1 MTQEEELE
9 QLRARRKQ
17 KQAEILGQVT
27 LDPVGKGAKTP
38 GLTKEQK
45 QARIAEL
52 EAAQNGEQP
61 MAAKAAKYG
70 EIRVDP
76 IQSEAKR
83 RYEEKGEGV
92 NQAFAPLQA
101 FAQAGSFGIPPY
113 LAAIGDSIA
122 SRIEGKPVPYSKNVE
137 INKALAQRR
146 ADEHPVSTFVGS
158 MGGAY
163 FNPLSRLLGLIP
175 GTGTLANTGRG
186 VLQGTVGGVS
196 GEMAAKPEASQE
208 DVIKSAVIGAPIGG
222 TFGLGGSAMQGIAG
236 KYAKRMIGSDEGA
249 EQALSYKSKF
259 GIPFTKSASAL
270 YDKNRDFLNLTYAEM
285 KDIAQKNPNVLVQLP
300 EDIVPGDIRD
310 LAMKRLMATKGA
322 PQFSEPIKLEN
333 VASFAEKEGGIN
345 PSMALDYQKAL
356 GREAYNA
363 RTGLEAN
370 TDLAEAMGATRGQ
383 MRQNLLSA
391 LPDEA
396 AAQME
401 QAGANYGKGAA
412 VRRGFKPTAPGA
424 KPELKKGVNMS
435 GWDWAGTAVT
445 GGPASPILWNKILQT
460 VPGFTGTN
468 AVGKGIANQAQVPTA
483 GLVDILSAFG
493 LL

>member
-1 MTQEEELE
+1 MTEQEKQARLEEL
-9 QLRARRKQ
+9 RAIRKQ

-27 LDPVGKGAKTP
+27 LSPTGKGQKTP
-38 GLTKEQK
+38 GLSQEQK
-45 QARIAEL
+45 QARLAEL
-52 EAAQNGEQP
+52 QAARNGEEP

-76 IQSEAKR
+76 IQTEAKR
-83 RYEEKGEGV
+83 RYEEKGAGV
-92 NQAFAPLQA
+92 NQTFAPLQA
-101 FAQAGSFGIPPY
+101 FAQAGSFGLPPY
-113 LAAIGDSIA
+113 LAAIGDSIS

-146 ADEHPVSTFVGS
+146 ADEHPVSTIAGS
-158 MGGAY
+158 LGGSY
-163 FNPLSRLLGLIP
+163 YNPLSRLIGMIP
-175 GTGTLANTGRG
+175 GAGTLANTGRG
-186 VLQGTVGGVS
+186 LIQGGVGGVS
-196 GEMAAKPEASQE
+196 GEMAAKPQASQE

-222 TFGLGGSAMQGIAG
+222 AFGLGGSAMQGVAG
-236 KYAKRMIGSDEGA
+236 KYAKRMIGSEEGA
-249 EQALSYKSKF
+249 EQALSYGFSKNA
-259 GIPFTKSASAL
+259 PAL
-270 YDKNRDFLNLTYAEM
+270 FDKNRDFLNLTYAEM

-322 PQFSEPIKLEN
+322 PQFKEPIKLEN

-345 PSMALDYQKAL
+345 PSQALDYQRAL

-363 RTGLEAN
+363 KSGLQPD

-391 LPDEA
+391 LPEEA
-396 AAQME
+396 STQMQ
-401 QAGANYGKGAA
+401 QAGADYGKGAA
-412 VRRGFKPTAPGA
+412 VRRGFKPVSGA
-424 KPELKKGVNMS
+424 DKPELKKSTNMT

-468 AVGKGIANQAQVPTA
+468 VVGKGIANQAQVPTA

>member
-1 MTQEEELE
+1 MTEQEKIARLEEL
-9 QLRARRKQ
+9 RAIRKQ

-27 LDPVGKGAKTP
+27 LNPVGKGEKTT
-38 GLTKEQK
+38 GLSQEQK
-45 QARIAEL
+45 QARLAEL
-52 EAAQNGEQP
+52 QAAKMGEEP

-76 IQSEAKR
+76 IQAEAKR

-101 FAQAGSFGIPPY
+101 FAQAGSFGLPPY

-137 INKALAQRR
+137 INKALAQRS
-146 ADEHPVSTFVGS
+146 ADEHPVSTVVGS

-175 GTGTLANTGRG
+175 GTGVLANTGRG

-196 GEMAAKPEASQE
+196 GEMAAKPQASQE

-222 TFGLGGSAMQGIAG
+222 AFGLGGSAMQGVAG
-236 KYAKRMIGSDEGA
+236 KYAKRMIGSEEGA
-249 EQALSYKSKF
+249 EQALSYGFSKNAPSLF
-259 GIPFTKSASAL
+259 
-270 YDKNRDFLNLTYAEM
+270 DKNKDFLNLTYAEM

-310 LAMKRLMATKGA
+310 LAMARLMRTSMS
-322 PQFSEPIKLEN
+322 PQFKEPSNLEN
-333 VASFAEKEGGIN
+333 IASFAEKNKNKIN
-345 PSMALDYQKAL
+345 PSQSLDYQRAL

-370 TDLAEAMGATRGQ
+370 TDLAEAMASTRGQ
-383 MRQNLLSA
+383 MRQNLLTA
-391 LPDEA
+391 LPDDA
-396 AAQME
+396 ATQME
-401 QAGANYGKGAA
+401 QAGANYGKGAD

-424 KPELKKGVNMS
+424 KPELKKSTNMT
-435 GWDWAGTAVT
+435 GWDWAGTAMT

-468 AVGKGIANQAQVPTA
+468 VVGKGIANQAQVPTA